1 MTYTI
6 KQIADKIGV
15 SVPTLRYYDK
25 EGLLPFVERKE
36 NGTRI
41 FKEKDLRTLEI
52 ISCMKASG
60 MPIKD
65 IKIYMDMCLEGDST
79 LEERLNIFLKR
90 KEVVKEQME
99 ELNKIMSVIEQ
110 KISYYEKAIEAGT
123 EEVVKNKNIKCI
135 NNLDTVENEG

>member
-6 KQIADKIGV
+6 KQVADKMGV

-25 EGLLPFVERKE
+25 EGLLPFIEKKE

-41 FKEKDLRTLEI
+41 FKESDLRTLEI

-65 IKIYMDMCLEGDST
+65 IKRYMDMCLEGDNT
-79 LEERLNIFLKR
+79 LEDRLDIFLKR
-90 KEVVKEQME
+90 KDVVKEQME
-99 ELNKIMSVIEQ
+99 ELNKIMSVIEH
-110 KISYYEKAIEAGT
+110 KISYYEKAIQAGT
-123 EEVVKNKNIKCI
+123 EEVHKEKI
-135 NNLDTVENEG
+135 

>member
-6 KQIADKIGV
+6 KQVADKIGV

-25 EGLLPFVERKE
+25 EGLFPFIERKK

-41 FKEKDLRTLEI
+41 FKESDLRSLEI

-65 IKIYMDMCLEGDST
+65 IKRYMDMCLEGDST
-79 LEERLNIFLKR
+79 LEERLDIFLKR
-90 KEVVKEQME
+90 KEVIKEQME
-99 ELNKIMSVIEQ
+99 ELNKTMSVIEH
-110 KISYYEKAIEAGT
+110 KIKYYEKAIQAGT
-123 EEVVKNKNIKCI
+123 EDVHKI
-135 NNLDTVENEG
+135 